1 MDPQFCFS
9 SRGRSLSNLSPKI
22 EILKIRISRYEIL
35 KTKNDKVDVISI
47 ISLTSCFVSV
57 YCKWIT
63 FPSRC
68 SIQHDIRPCFTR
80 GTSSFKKGQTRYY
93 WLMIFSFLYKS
104 IWNYWWNLN
113 VTVISRR
120 FYLNKSIN
128 DWKMC
133 RKLLCLSMEVVG
145 SKITLPKSCIPTMA

>member
-9 SRGRSLSNLSPKI
+9 SRGRSLSNLSPRI
-22 EILKIRISRYEIL
+22 EIIKIKISRFFKYWKLEY
-35 KTKNDKVDVISI
+35 KGGVISI
-47 ISLTSCFVSV
+47 IYLTSCFVSV

-80 GTSSFKKGQTRYY
+80 GTSSFRKCKKCFCQ
-93 WLMIFSFLYKS
+93 LIIFSFQYKS
-104 IWNYWWNLN
+104 IWTCLWNL
-113 VTVISRR
+113 VITISSKRL
-120 FYLNKSIN
+120 YLNKSIN

-145 SKITLPKSCIPTMA
+145 SKITLPKSCMPTMA